1 MFRSCIR
8 KGGRR
13 MIELKIEGVCKECPF
28 RSLYLNQFDD
38 TVNCKHVMV
47 CKFVGDPHGEER
59 YRVAVNLMR
68 KKAIEELKE
77 GNTDA

>member
-1 MFRSCIR
+1 
-8 KGGRR
+8 
-13 MIELKIEGVCKECPF
+13 MIELKIEGVCKECIF
-28 RSLYLNQFDD
+28 KELVFIEWDRN
-38 TVNCKHVMV
+38 VRCRHEEV